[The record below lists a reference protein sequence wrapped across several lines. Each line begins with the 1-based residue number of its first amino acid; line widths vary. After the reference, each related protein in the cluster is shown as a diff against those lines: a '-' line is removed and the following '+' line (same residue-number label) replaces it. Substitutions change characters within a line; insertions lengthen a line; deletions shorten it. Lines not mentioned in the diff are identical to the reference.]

1 MITRVKIVCKDEE
14 GDVQGGMEFFHTP
27 GNDVILYS
35 RWEYRCSGNT
45 YGPVNPDP
53 IGKTDLLTYLI
64 EGWLG
69 QREDGYWSIDGESI
83 TDDYR

>member
-1 MITRVKIVCKDEE
+1 MMAADNAE
-14 GDVQGGMEFFHTP
+14 
-27 GNDVILYS
+27 L
-35 RWEYRCSGNT
+35 
-45 YGPVNPDP
+45 
-53 IGKTDLLTYLI
+53 DLLTYLI